1 MKLELLE
8 KQHNK
13 IHSNNARGDTGLG
26 NAEQLEPCRGEIWVA
41 AGFNPVQNEI

>member
-1 MKLELLE
+1 MISGSTLLPINIADAEQRRMMKLELLE

-26 NAEQLEPCRGEIWVA
+26 ED
-41 AGFNPVQNEI
+41 